1 MYHSLGPRGAYFMRP
16 CPRDRLS
23 SSASA
28 DKGYRFK
35 RIRYGSTCEAE
46 RRAAKAALDANV
58 PPARLYLR
66 STSRGLRRALHIYM
80 PRFQPDEHLAC
91 SEEEEQRSES
101 LDRFNDHSM
110 VAPPAVTNRE

>member
-1 MYHSLGPRGAYFMRP
+1 MYHSLGPRGAYLMRS
-16 CPRDRLS
+16 CQRDRLS
-23 SSASA
+23 SSTTA
-28 DKGYRFK
+28 DKVSRFK

-80 PRFQPDEHLAC
+80 PRFQSDEHLVC
-91 SEEEEQRSES
+91 SDEEQRSEGELVES
-101 LDRFNDHSM
+101 PLPELGS
-110 VAPPAVTNRE
+110 V